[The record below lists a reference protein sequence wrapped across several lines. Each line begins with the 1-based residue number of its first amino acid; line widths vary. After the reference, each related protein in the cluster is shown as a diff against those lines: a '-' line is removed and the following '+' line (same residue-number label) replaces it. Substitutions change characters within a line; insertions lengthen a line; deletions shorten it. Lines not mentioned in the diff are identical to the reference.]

1 MIFPFPSRKPPN
13 RKKEIR
19 KAEILSTM
27 TDHILEKLN
36 SLGFTLPAV
45 PAPVAAYVNC
55 VRAGNL
61 LFLSGGLP
69 IDGDKKIIGKVPTV
83 VSIEEAKEGARMI
96 VLNRLAV
103 IREELG
109 SLDKVKRIVS
119 LNGFV
124 NSEADFHG
132 HPQVIN
138 GASELLVEIFGDI
151 GKHSR
156 TALGAASLPLNVA
169 VEINLIVE
177 IAD

>member
-1 MIFPFPSRKPPN
+1 
-13 RKKEIR
+13 
-19 KAEILSTM
+19 M

-36 SLGFTLPAV
+36 SLGLSLPAV

-55 VRAGNL
+55 VRSGNL

-69 IDGDKKIIGKVPTV
+69 IDGERKIIGKVPTD
-83 VSIEEAKEGARMI
+83 VSIDEAKEGARMVI
-96 VLNRLAV
+96 LNRLAV

-109 SLDKVKRIVS
+109 SLDKVKQIVA

-124 NSEADFHG
+124 NSDADFHG

-138 GASELLVEIFGDI
+138 GASELLVEIFGDK

-156 TALGAASLPLNVA
+156 TALGAAALPLNVA

-177 IAD
+177 VVN

>member
-1 MIFPFPSRKPPN
+1 MISRLPSHKPPN
-13 RKKEIR
+13 RQKNIR
-19 KAEILSTM
+19 KAELLSNM
-27 TDHILEKLN
+27 TDHILEKLD
-36 SLGFTLPAV
+36 SLGLSLPAV

-55 VRAGNL
+55 VRSGNL

-69 IDGDKKIIGKVPTV
+69 IDGDKKIIGKVPTD
-83 VSIEEAKEGARMI
+83 VSIDEAKEGARMI

-109 SLDKVKRIVS
+109 SLDKVKQIVT

-124 NSEADFHG
+124 NSEADFYG

-138 GASELLVEIFGDI
+138 GASELLVEIFGEK

-156 TALGAASLPLNVA
+156 TALGAAALPLNVA

-177 IAD
+177 VAD